1 MRRKKSLI
9 KKKTFS
15 NNLNNNFIS
24 NKSSNKNNCINNYTN
39 YYINSTNRNYIN
51 KNLKLSNNKIN
62 FNDNKDDI
70 SLNESSFEVMA
81 MQTARNKWR
90 NNKEEKNESN
100 EMYDLLE
107 IINDLKIYKYSNK
120 KESVSMN
127 LFIIIIMINL
137 KKMIIKK
144 HI

>member
-9 KKKTFS
+9 KTKTFS

-70 SLNESSFEVMA
+70 SINESSFEVMA

-90 NNKEEKNESN
+90 NNKKEKNESN

-127 LFIIIIMINL
+127 LFINIIMINL

>member
-1 MRRKKSLI
+1 
-9 KKKTFS
+9 
-15 NNLNNNFIS
+15 
-24 NKSSNKNNCINNYTN
+24 
-39 YYINSTNRNYIN
+39 
-51 KNLKLSNNKIN
+51 
-62 FNDNKDDI
+62 
-70 SLNESSFEVMA
+70 

>member
-1 MRRKKSLI
+1 
-9 KKKTFS
+9 
-15 NNLNNNFIS
+15 
-24 NKSSNKNNCINNYTN
+24 
-39 YYINSTNRNYIN
+39 
-51 KNLKLSNNKIN
+51 
-62 FNDNKDDI
+62 
-70 SLNESSFEVMA
+70 

-90 NNKEEKNESN
+90 NNKKEKNESN

-127 LFIIIIMINL
+127 LFINIIMINL

>member
-1 MRRKKSLI
+1 
-9 KKKTFS
+9 
-15 NNLNNNFIS
+15 
-24 NKSSNKNNCINNYTN
+24 
-39 YYINSTNRNYIN
+39 
-51 KNLKLSNNKIN
+51 
-62 FNDNKDDI
+62 
-70 SLNESSFEVMA
+70 MA